1 MRVALGFLLGTVLNR
16 FSTQGRRLLRRSA
29 PRNDKPSV
37 IASAAKRSPH
47 SRRLPRPCGPRNRGD
62 CFGPAA
68 LAMTGGAAGLAM
80 TAYGHCEPRRG
91 VAISSNPILLRAL
104 RRSIFQWQSCGNP
117 RYVLRQQR
125 LVDSENRRPAAICGP
140 TKLRRGWE
148 I

>member
-68 LAMTGGAAGLAM
+68 LAMTGGAAALAM
-80 TAYGHCEPRRG
+80 TAYR
-91 VAISSNPILLRAL
+91 SLRAPKGRGNL
-104 RRSIFQWQSCGNP
+104 LKPDTSSVTAPEYLPTAILWQNHDKS
-117 RYVLRQQR
+117 
-125 LVDSENRRPAAICGP
+125 
-140 TKLRRGWE
+140 
-148 I
+148 